1 MLKSTSLLEERRISS
16 MSENKYLYSVTR
28 VRALETKLLDKAK
41 IERMIEAKD
50 ADEIIKILI
59 ETEYGSSIS
68 EMKSIED
75 YETVLSKEL
84 SKTYELLREISP
96 VPELTDLFSLR
107 YDIHNLKTLLKS
119 SYLDEE
125 NDELLSSI
133 GTIPVQQL
141 KKMVKEKDFS
151 SLDPIIRDCVEHI
164 IGEFTVN
171 PDPQL
176 IDVTLDKCLYNL
188 MYKIARDNKSSF
200 LTDYISAQIDLIN
213 IRSLVRV
220 KAMNYGRD
228 FLKKVIIENG
238 KLDYTFFNDIFDETL
253 ETLIEKVA
261 FKDYGKAMEEGISSY
276 IKTKSLTKLEKLSDD
291 FIFEIAKK
299 GKYVAFGIEPLIGY
313 LMAKENEAKII
324 RMIMVGKI
332 NEIPNE
338 LIRERLRDVYV

>member
-1 MLKSTSLLEERRISS
+1 

-28 VRALETKLLDKAK
+28 IRALETKLLDKAR
-41 IERMIEAKD
+41 IERMIEAGS
-50 ADEIIKILI
+50 AEEVIKILV

-68 EMKSIED
+68 EMKDIYD

-96 VPELTDLFSLR
+96 VPELTNLFALR

-125 NDELLSSI
+125 NDQLLSDI
-133 GTIPVQQL
+133 GNIPVQHL
-141 KKMVKEKDFS
+141 KKMIKEKDFS
-151 SLDPIIRDCVEHI
+151 DLDPIIRERVEQVV
-164 IGEFTVN
+164 GEFTVD

-176 IDVTLDKCLYNL
+176 IDVALDNCLYEL
-188 MYKIARDNKSSF
+188 MYKTARDNKNSF
-200 LTDYISAQIDLIN
+200 LMDYISTQIDLIN
-213 IRSLVRV
+213 IKSLVRV
-220 KAMNYGRD
+220 KAMGYGRD
-228 FLKKVIIENG
+228 FLKKVILNNG
-238 KLDYTFFNDIFDETL
+238 KLDYAFFNDIFDESL
-253 ETLIEKVA
+253 ETLIDKLA
-261 FKDYGKAMEEGISSY
+261 FKDYGKVVEEGISNY
-276 IKTKSLTKLEKLSDD
+276 VKTKSLTKFEKLSDD
-291 FIFEIAKK
+291 FIFELVKK

-313 LMAKENEAKII
+313 LMARENEVKII

>member
-1 MLKSTSLLEERRISS
+1 

-41 IERMIEAKD
+41 IERMIEAKN
-50 ADEIIKILI
+50 ADEIIKILN

-68 EMKSIED
+68 EMKDIED
-75 YETVLSKEL
+75 YESVLSKEL

-96 VPELTDLFSLR
+96 VPELTNLFTLR
-107 YDIHNLKTLLKS
+107 YDIQNLKTLLKS

-125 NDELLSSI
+125 NDGLLSDI
-133 GTIPVQQL
+133 GTISSQHL

-151 SLDPIIRDCVEHI
+151 DLDPIIRECVEQV

-188 MYKIARDNKSSF
+188 MYKIAKDNKSSF
-200 LTDYISAQIDLIN
+200 LMDYISTQIDLIN
-213 IRSLVRV
+213 IKSLIRV
-220 KAMNYGRD
+220 KAMGYGRD
-228 FLKKVIIENG
+228 FLKKVILLNG
-238 KLDYTFFNDIFDETL
+238 KLDYAFFNDIFDESM
-253 ETLIEKVA
+253 ETLSDRLA
-261 FKDYGKAMEEGISSY
+261 FKDYGKVVGEGISNY
-276 IKTKSLTKLEKLSDD
+276 IKTKSLTKFEKLSDD
-291 FIFEIAKK
+291 FIFELAKK

-313 LMAKENEAKII
+313 LMAKENEVKII

>member
-1 MLKSTSLLEERRISS
+1 
-16 MSENKYLYSVTR
+16 MSDNKYLYSVTR

-41 IERMIEAKD
+41 IERMVEAKN
-50 ADEIIKILI
+50 ADEIIKILN

-68 EMKSIED
+68 EMKDIED
-75 YETVLSKEL
+75 YEIVLSKEL

-96 VPELTDLFSLR
+96 VPELTNLFTLR
-107 YDIHNLKTLLKS
+107 YDIQNLKTLLKS

-125 NDELLSSI
+125 NDGLLSDI
-133 GTIPVQQL
+133 GTIPSQRL

-151 SLDPIIRDCVEHI
+151 DLDPIIRECVEQV

-188 MYKIARDNKSSF
+188 MYKTAKDNNSSF
-200 LTDYISAQIDLIN
+200 LMDYISTQIDLIN
-213 IRSLVRV
+213 IKSLVRV
-220 KAMNYGRD
+220 KAMGYGRD
-228 FLKKVIIENG
+228 FLKKVILMNG
-238 KLDYTFFNDIFDETL
+238 KLDYSFFNDIFDESM
-253 ETLIEKVA
+253 ETLSDRLA
-261 FKDYGKAMEEGISSY
+261 FKDYGKVVGEGISNY
-276 IKTKSLTKLEKLSDD
+276 IKTKSLTKFEKLSDD

-299 GKYVAFGIEPLIGY
+299 GKYVAFGIEPLVGY

>member
-1 MLKSTSLLEERRISS
+1 

-41 IERMIEAKD
+41 IERMIESKS
-50 ADEIIKILI
+50 ADEIIKILY
-59 ETEYGSSIS
+59 ETEYASSIS
-68 EMKSIED
+68 EMKDVED

-96 VPELTDLFSLR
+96 VPELTSLFLLR

-119 SYLDEE
+119 SYLGEE
-125 NDELLSSI
+125 NDEILSGI
-133 GTIPVQQL
+133 GIIPIQRL
-141 KKMVKEKDFS
+141 KEMVKEKDFS
-151 SLDPIIRDCVEHI
+151 DLDPILRECAEEVV
-164 IGEFTVN
+164 GEFTVN

-188 MYKIARDNKSSF
+188 MYKTALDNKSSF
-200 LTDYISAQIDLIN
+200 LMEYISTQIDMIN
-213 IRSLVRV
+213 IKSLVRV
-220 KAMNYGRD
+220 KAIGYGRD
-228 FLKKVIIENG
+228 FLKKVILING
-238 KLDYTFFNDIFDETL
+238 KLDYAFFNEIFDESL
-253 ETLIEKVA
+253 ETLIERLA
-261 FKDYGKAMEEGISSY
+261 FKDYGKVVEEGISNY
-276 IKTKSLTKLEKLSDD
+276 IKTKSLTKFEKLSDD

-299 GKYVAFGIEPLIGY
+299 GKYVAFGIEPLVGY
-313 LMAKENEAKII
+313 LMAKENETKII

>member
-1 MLKSTSLLEERRISS
+1 

-28 VRALETKLLDKAK
+28 IRALETKLLDKAK
-41 IERMIEAKD
+41 IERMIEARN
-50 ADEIIKILI
+50 ADEIIKILY
-59 ETEYGSSIS
+59 ETEYANSIS
-68 EMKSIED
+68 EMKSVED
-75 YETVLSKEL
+75 YESVLSKEL
-84 SKTYELLREISP
+84 SNTYKLLSEISP
-96 VPELTDLFSLR
+96 VPELTNLFQLR

-125 NDELLSSI
+125 NDELLSEI

-141 KKMVKEKDFS
+141 KGMVKDKNFVD
-151 SLDPIIRDCVEHI
+151 LDPVLRKCVEEVV
-164 IGEFTVN
+164 GEFTVN

-176 IDVTLDKCLYNL
+176 IDVALDKGLYNL
-188 MYKIARDNKSSF
+188 MYKVARDNKSSF

-213 IRSLVRV
+213 IKSLVRV
-220 KAMNYGRD
+220 KSMGYGRE
-228 FLKKVIIENG
+228 FLKKVILDNG
-238 KLDYTFFNDIFDETL
+238 KLDYAFFSDIFDESL
-253 ETLIEKVA
+253 ETLIDRLA
-261 FKDYGKAMEEGISSY
+261 FRDYGKVVEEGISNY
-276 IKTKSLTKLEKLSDD
+276 IKTKSLTKFEKLSDD

-313 LMAKENEAKII
+313 LMAKENETKMI

>member
-1 MLKSTSLLEERRISS
+1 

-50 ADEIIKILI
+50 ADEIIKILY
-59 ETEYGSSIS
+59 ETEYGLSIS
-68 EMKSIED
+68 EMKSAED

-96 VPELTDLFSLR
+96 VPELTNLFLLK

-125 NDELLSSI
+125 DDGLLSSI

-141 KKMVKEKDFS
+141 KAMVKDKDFS
-151 SLDPIIRDCVEHI
+151 GLNPLFREGAEEVV
-164 IGEFTVN
+164 GEFTVN

-176 IDVTLDKCLYNL
+176 IDVTLDKSLYNL
-188 MYKIARDNKSSF
+188 MYKTASDNKSGF
-200 LTDYISAQIDLIN
+200 LMDYISTQIDLIN
-213 IRSLVRV
+213 IKSLVRV
-220 KAMNYGRD
+220 KSMGYGRD
-228 FLKKVIIENG
+228 FLKKVVLKNG
-238 KLDYTFFNDIFDETL
+238 KLDYAFFSDIFDESL
-253 ETLIEKVA
+253 ETLIDRLA
-261 FKDYGKAMEEGISSY
+261 YKDYNKVVEEGISNY
-276 IKTKSLTKLEKLSDD
+276 IKTKSLTKYEKLSDD
-291 FIFEIAKK
+291 FIFELAKK
-299 GKYVAFGIEPLIGY
+299 GKYVAFGIEPLVGY